1 MRLPIESKRNR
12 AEQMQGRL
20 AALIILIATLILDF
34 GCNPIPLGQQ
44 PDDVVITPGGPE
56 YRANVHQQGV
66 RDLWPSI
73 ETSVVVLG
81 DNVTVHYR
89 ASIVTIAGQTRKN
102 IVAVRKAGVHENL
115 PLKLKVSNIPA
126 GFKVTEGEKG
136 GGLPGTSFQVLVIE
150 IPYVVKPG
158 EYTFD
163 IGVEYDGKDYGKI
176 PCTVKVIVA

>member
-1 MRLPIESKRNR
+1 MLSLYKNR
-12 AEQMQGRL
+12 DENKEGNLVRL
-20 AALIILIATLILDF
+20 AIITIFVASLVLTL
-34 GCNPIPLGQQ
+34 GCNPIPRGQQ
-44 PDDVVITPGGPE
+44 PDDVVTTPGGPA

-89 ASIVTIAGQTRKN
+89 ASIVTVAGQTRKN
-102 IVAVRKAGVHENL
+102 IVAVRKAGVQENL
-115 PLKLKVSNIPA
+115 ALKLSVSNIPA

-136 GGLPGTSFQVLVIE
+136 DGLPGTSVQVLVIE
-150 IPYVVKPG
+150 IPYVVTPG